1 MKKLLSLPPHMVDSF
16 HQATGLSADE
26 YFCSC
31 DPVGSRLGSGGG
43 TVWLLQQAREWLGG
57 ERSIMIH
64 AGGRSQRLPSYAVQ
78 GKVLLPLP
86 LGPEGR
92 SKSLLSLQLPLYEQ
106 IMQQAPES
114 LRLMVVSGDVLI
126 LASEALQ
133 PVPEADVVCYGL
145 PQPDA
150 IASHHGVFVMD
161 RQEPSVLLQMLQK
174 PSLETLASLHDD
186 HLCLTDI
193 GIWLF
198 SQRAIDL
205 LHSRCEVQSSKLQA
219 PSAKPNYYDLYG
231 TFGLTLGTHPTLVDA
246 ELNNL
251 SVAILPLQGGEFHH
265 FGTSRELV
273 SSTLAVARSMGREM
287 SSVIV
292 QQSEVHCPQSDA
304 NHHIWIDRS
313 YVGERWTLTSD
324 NIVTGVPRNDWEIHL
339 EPGECIDVVP
349 VGDHDYEQRRYHID
363 DRVDSDDI
371 AIRANLRR
379 MKAQNG

>member
-1 MKKLLSLPPHMVDSF
+1 
-16 HQATGLSADE
+16 
-26 YFCSC
+26 
-31 DPVGSRLGSGGG
+31 
-43 TVWLLQQAREWLGG
+43 
-57 ERSIMIH
+57 
-64 AGGRSQRLPSYAVQ
+64 
-78 GKVLLPLP
+78 VLLPLP

-219 PSAKPNYYDLYG
+219 QSSKPNYYDLYG

-287 SSVIV
+287 SSIIV
-292 QQSEVHCPQSDA
+292 QQSEVHCPLNDA

>member
-1 MKKLLSLPPHMVDSF
+1 MVDSF

-43 TVWLLQQAREWLGG
+43 TVWLLQQAREWLAG

-145 PQPDA
+145 SQPDT

-161 RQEPSVLLQMLQK
+161 RQKPSVLQYMLQK
-174 PSLETLASLHDD
+174 PSLETLSSLHAD

-198 SQRAIDL
+198 SQRALDL
-205 LHSRCEVQSSKLQA
+205 LSLHAQRSTLNSP
-219 PSAKPNYYDLYG
+219 PSTLHAQRSTLNYYDLYG
-231 TFGLTLGTHPTLVDA
+231 TFGLALGLHPTLADA
-246 ELNNL
+246 ALNSL
-251 SVAILPLQGGEFHH
+251 TVAVLPLPGGEFYH
-265 FGTSRELV
+265 FGTSRELI

-287 SSVIV
+287 SSVII
-292 QQSEVHCPQSDA
+292 QQSEVHCPLDA
-304 NHHIWIDRS
+304 SNKNIWIDRS
-313 YVGERWTLTSD
+313 YVGERWTLTTD
-324 NIVTGVPRNDWEIHL
+324 NIVTGIPRNDWELHL
-339 EPGECIDVVP
+339 APGECIDAQP
-349 VGDHDYEQRRYHID
+349 VGNGDYAVRRYHID
-363 DRVDSDDI
+363 DRVDSEKYEH
-371 AIRANLRR
+371 R
-379 MKAQNG
+379 

>member
-1 MKKLLSLPPHMVDSF
+1 
-16 HQATGLSADE
+16 
-26 YFCSC
+26 
-31 DPVGSRLGSGGG
+31 
-43 TVWLLQQAREWLGG
+43 
-57 ERSIMIH
+57 MIH

-92 SKSLLSLQLPLYEQ
+92 SKSLLSLQLPLYER

-126 LASEALQ
+126 LASDALQ
-133 PVPEADVVCYGL
+133 SVPEADVVCYGL
-145 PQPDA
+145 PQPDT

-161 RQEPSVLLQMLQK
+161 RQKPSVLLQMLQK

-198 SQRAIDL
+198 SQRALDL
-205 LHSRCEVQSSKLQA
+205 LSLRAQQTSLHA
-219 PSAKPNYYDLYG
+219 PRSTLNYYDLYG
-231 TFGLTLGTHPTLVDA
+231 TFGLALGTHPTLVDA
-246 ELNNL
+246 ELNGL

-273 SSTLAVARSMGREM
+273 SSTLAVAQSMGREM

-292 QQSEVHCPQSDA
+292 QQSEVHCPLNDA

-324 NIVTGVPRNDWEIHL
+324 NIVTGVPRNDWEVHL

-363 DRVDSDDI
+363 DRVDSDDLSL
-371 AIRANLRR
+371 RANLLRIYHHC
-379 MKAQNG
+379 GL

>member
-1 MKKLLSLPPHMVDSF
+1 MVDSF

-145 PQPDA
+145 LQPDA

-292 QQSEVHCPQSDA
+292 QQSEVHCPLSDA
-304 NHHIWIDRS
+304 NHHIWIDSS

-324 NIVTGVPRNDWEIHL
+324 NIVTGVPRNDWEVHL

-349 VGDHDYEQRRYHID
+349 VGDHDYEQRHYHID